1 MKRFTVLFATLTL
14 AAASSVLAQ
23 ATAQNPPA
31 VQAPAQPQRPPQP
44 PLGPNQWLVDSAHT
58 AAQFS
63 VKHMMVSTVRGTLG
77 RVTGT
82 VEYDGKS
89 IESVKADISIDVKGI
104 NTDNE
109 GRDNDL
115 RSAGFFDVAT
125 YATVTFKSKRVEP
138 GTGGHFRLVG
148 DLTIHGVT
156 KEVTLDVEGPSAAIK
171 TQNGGLKV
179 GASATTKVNRRDF
192 GLNYNRMIEAGQVVG
207 EDIQITIDIELNKPP
222 SA

>member
-1 MKRFTVLFATLTL
+1 MKRLSVLLAALTL
-14 AAASSVLAQ
+14 AAAAPVLTQ
-23 ATAQNPPA
+23 GTAQNPPA
-31 VQAPAQPQRPPQP
+31 APAPAAQQPQRPQ
-44 PLGPNQWLVDSAHT
+44 LGPNQWMVDSAHT

-77 RVTGT
+77 RVSGI

-89 IESVKADISIDVKGI
+89 VESVKADIAIDVKGI
-104 NTDNE
+104 NTGNE
-109 GRDNDL
+109 GRDTDL
-115 RSAGFFDVAT
+115 RSANFFDVAT
-125 YATVTFKSKRVEP
+125 YPTVTFKSKRVEP

-148 DLTIHGVT
+148 DLTMHGVT

-171 TQNGGLKV
+171 QQNGALKI
-179 GASATTKVNRRDF
+179 GAAATTKVNRRDF

>member
-1 MKRFTVLFATLTL
+1 MKRLSVLLAALTL
-14 AAASSVLAQ
+14 AAAAPALTQ
-23 ATAQNPPA
+23 GTAQNPPA
-31 VQAPAQPQRPPQP
+31 APAPAAQQPQRPQ
-44 PLGPNQWLVDSAHT
+44 LGPNQWMVDSAHT

-77 RVTGT
+77 RVSGI

-89 IESVKADISIDVKGI
+89 VESVKADIAIDVKGI
-104 NTDNE
+104 NTGNE
-109 GRDNDL
+109 GRDTDL
-115 RSAGFFDVAT
+115 RSANFFDVAT
-125 YATVTFKSKRVEP
+125 YPTVTFKSKRVEP

-148 DLTIHGVT
+148 DLTMHGVT

-171 TQNGGLKV
+171 QQNGALKI
-179 GASATTKVNRRDF
+179 GAAATTKVNRRDF

>member
-1 MKRFTVLFATLTL
+1 MKRLSVLLAALTL
-14 AAASSVLAQ
+14 AAAAPVLTQ
-23 ATAQNPPA
+23 GTAQNPPA
-31 VQAPAQPQRPPQP
+31 APASAAQQPQRPQ
-44 PLGPNQWLVDSAHT
+44 LGPNQWMVDSAHT

-77 RVTGT
+77 RVSGI

-89 IESVKADISIDVKGI
+89 VESVKADIAIDVKGI
-104 NTDNE
+104 NTGNE
-109 GRDNDL
+109 GRDTDL
-115 RSAGFFDVAT
+115 RSANFFDVAT
-125 YATVTFKSKRVEP
+125 YPTVTFKSKRVEP

-148 DLTIHGVT
+148 DLTMHGVT

-171 TQNGGLKV
+171 QQNGALKI
-179 GASATTKVNRRDF
+179 GAAATTKVNRRDF